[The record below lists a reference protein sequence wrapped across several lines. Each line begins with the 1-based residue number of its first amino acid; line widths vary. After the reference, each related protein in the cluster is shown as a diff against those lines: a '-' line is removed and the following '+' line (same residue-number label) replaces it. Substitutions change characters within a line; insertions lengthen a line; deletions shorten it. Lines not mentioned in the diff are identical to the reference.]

1 MNLQRIDKISAKR
14 IIDFLSGTVYAIGGD
29 IQRVGTDIFLCTPD
43 NVEVAGSITII
54 LNKWNRNT
62 TNKENIIW
70 M

>member
-14 IIDFLSGTVYAIGGD
+14 IIDFFGTVYAIGGD

-43 NVEVAGSITII
+43 NVEVEVLQII